1 MKHKSP
7 DYKLSAV
14 NYYLNHEDGYDNACK
29 IFDCKKSSL
38 KRWIQTYDI
47 TKTLTRKNRNPISYK
62 VKKEHVTT
70 ALNIVDKNEQL
81 TMNELL
87 FSMKQKYNDLD
98 ITQQHLG
105 RVIRANNR
113 TRKRTRHQHFPK
125 ERRKQPTDKNKEMEA
140 FYTKVHKYP
149 LNKIIC
155 LDETSIGSH
164 LKPSYSR
171 CFIGK
176 RCVIKTNNNFVFRS
190 FTLLVA
196 INNSKCVGKLF
207 YEKGGTTKE
216 RMAEF
221 IETQIAPKY
230 KDHLIILDNAKSHN
244 NDMVKEAILNSGNQY
259 LFSIPYTPMTNSPI
273 ENYFNQIKTYIKK
286 NRDVYTFDGLKNN
299 IDKAI
304 DNVKPENYKN
314 YFQYAYGIQ
323 DDITYKRNPS
333 TRKRKLKKYIL

>member
-14 NYYLNHEDGYDNACK
+14 NYYLNHEDGYDNTCK

-62 VKKEHVTT
+62 VKKEQVTT

-87 FSMKQKYNDLD
+87 FTMKQKYNDLD

-140 FYTKVHKYP
+140 FYTEVHKYP

-216 RMAEF
+216 RMVEF

-244 NDMVKEAILNSGNQY
+244 NDMVKEAILKSGNQY

-304 DNVKPENYKN
+304 DKVKSENYKN

-333 TRKRKLKKYIL
+333 TRKRKLKNYIL